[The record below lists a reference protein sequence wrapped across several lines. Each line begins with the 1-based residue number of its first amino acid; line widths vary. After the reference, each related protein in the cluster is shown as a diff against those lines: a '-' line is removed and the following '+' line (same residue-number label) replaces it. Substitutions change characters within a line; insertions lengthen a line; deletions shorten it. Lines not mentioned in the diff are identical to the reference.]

1 MLAFDRLLQMCEFH
15 VILQRNRIRIGFVTN
30 VALDD
35 NARVLVANMRLHQLL
50 VGSHIVALGTLFLLP
65 MRYFDVFL
73 GEERDRQDFTSNS
86 IL

>member
-15 VILQRNRIRIGFVTN
+15 VILQRYRIRIGFVTN

-35 NARVLVANMRLHQLL
+35 NARVLVANVCLHQLL

-65 MRYFDVFL
+65 MRYFNVFL
-73 GEERDRQDFTSNS
+73 
-86 IL
+86 